1 MHVMKKGHNE
11 NRNEKPHSRR
21 VHKLVKCKSVISCL
35 ENLSKEAADE
45 ERGAVLWQEGGRG
58 GKWRPLRSTASPSPP
73 MPPPPPVRSN
83 RSPTAEFSVVPPPFP
98 PPPPPPPTD
107 GRPLLALRDIRTPWW
122 WLPIPLRFPY
132 LFCLFFFM
140 QFCYKGAST
149 WKTECHRQREKK
161 SVKMKSESE
170 KVKAGMTLKKTNSYG
185 QDIDWNDI
193 NDSSTYNQV
202 GEKKSIELS
211 RLLSWTLPIEASS
224 ALANRRSSTH
234 AHSIE
239 SAPSSAPS
247 KASHIGGMVDE
258 GWRGGWRRIST
269 ASRWSRFALRAG
281 YRFVI
286 SNIQGDI
293 LQVRESIKTSNFDSE
308 ILR

>member
-1 MHVMKKGHNE
+1 MPNPVIYMIINCSKKGDNAEWTYILSLKVNVYNSHEMHVMKKGHNE

-132 LFCLFFFM
+132 LFCLFFLCNFVTKVHPHEK
-140 QFCYKGAST
+140 QSVTDSVRRKA
-149 WKTECHRQREKK
+149 WKW
-161 SVKMKSESE
+161 
-170 KVKAGMTLKKTNSYG
+170 KVKVKKWKPEWHWKRQIHMDKTSIEMTLMIHLHTIRLVKK
-185 QDIDWNDI
+185 
-193 NDSSTYNQV
+193 
-202 GEKKSIELS
+202 KALS
-211 RLLSWTLPIEASS
+211 
-224 ALANRRSSTH
+224 
-234 AHSIE
+234 
-239 SAPSSAPS
+239 
-247 KASHIGGMVDE
+247 
-258 GWRGGWRRIST
+258 
-269 ASRWSRFALRAG
+269 
-281 YRFVI
+281 
-286 SNIQGDI
+286 
-293 LQVRESIKTSNFDSE
+293 
-308 ILR
+308 